1 MTEVLLWAIL
11 AGVGAMGVFLIY
23 RLNQIH
29 ILVNSR
35 LTGLLRDIKSLKER
49 LGIPAGDDPEPTEP
63 GE

>member
-1 MTEVLLWAIL
+1 MTETLLGLIFLLL
-11 AGVGAMGVFLIY
+11 AVMGGFLVY

-29 ILVNSR
+29 VLVNSR

-49 LGIPAGDDPEPTEP
+49 LGIPAAEEPEPTEP